1 LSDLVLWRLVKTRH
15 IDDAFSGEGARR
27 YGGRWN
33 ARGTAVVYLSGGLSL
48 AALELFVHL
57 TAQDA
62 RLNFSAIQVDVPSA
76 VKVQQL
82 ALTELP
88 DNWREEPPPDGCKLL
103 GSRWV
108 ERTEAALLRVPSII
122 VPNEFNYVL
131 NPAHADFKKI
141 IVRAPQPFGFD
152 TRMWK

>member
-1 LSDLVLWRLVKTRH
+1 MLWRLVKTRH
-15 IDDAFSGEGARR
+15 ADDAFSGEGARR

-62 RLNFSAIQVDVPSA
+62 RLNFSAIRVEVPAA

-82 ALTELP
+82 TIAELP
-88 DNWREEPPPDGCKLL
+88 DNWREEPPPDSCKAL
-103 GSRWV
+103 GSNWA
-108 ERTEAALLRVPSII
+108 ERADAALLRVPSII

-131 NPAHADFKKI
+131 NPAHADFKKF

-152 TRMWK
+152 ARMWK